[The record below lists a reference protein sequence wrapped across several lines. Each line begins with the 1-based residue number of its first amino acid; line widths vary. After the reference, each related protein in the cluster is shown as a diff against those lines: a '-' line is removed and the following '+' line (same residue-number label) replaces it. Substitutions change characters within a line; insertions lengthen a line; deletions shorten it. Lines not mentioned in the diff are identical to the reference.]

1 MPNIDFSKGYTAS
14 YTLRPVDQSTWA
26 SGPSYA
32 PVISASAELDA
43 TDEYPLLQTGSC
55 EVTLDVADS
64 FEEGFYR
71 IEMEVE
77 QNGTRELHPIATL
90 LMSSGSSSVDHVA
103 QTASVSG
110 YSVLKPASD
119 RLMLTG
125 TYAPKGCD
133 GAAYAAGLLRECI
146 PAPVSVEGSF
156 TLDEHAVFGTGIS
169 YLQAAWTV
177 LKAADWCMRILGDG
191 TVHIAPKPSEATFML
206 DVEGRHHLM
215 PGVDMTYDLSEVPN
229 RYFAVDGDDVGIAVN
244 EQDGSRTSVSA
255 RGRYVDYIDD
265 SPVKV
270 GGETMTN
277 YAKRKLEEMSTVT
290 REWSYTR
297 EYVPDLVPFDLV
309 AGSVPEF
316 GMSGAF
322 RVIKQSIDCGKGV
335 TVSETLG
342 QETKEYIA

>member
-1 MPNIDFSKGYTAS
+1 MPSIDFSAGYSSSFA
-14 YTLRPVDQSTWA
+14 LRPVDQLTWA
-26 SGPSYA
+26 SGPAYA
-32 PVISASAELDA
+32 PAVTASVELDA
-43 TDEYPLLQTGSC
+43 TDEYPLLQAGSC

-71 IEMEVE
+71 IEMTAE
-77 QNGTRELHPIATL
+77 QGGVRELHPIATL
-90 LMSSGSSSVDHVA
+90 LMSSGESSADRRA
-103 QTASVSG
+103 QTAKVTG
-110 YSVLKPASD
+110 YSVLKPAAD

-133 GAAYAAGLLRECI
+133 GAQYAARILRECT
-146 PAPVSVEGSF
+146 PAPVTVDGSF
-156 TLDEHAVFGTGIS
+156 TLDEHAVFGPGVS

-177 LKAADWCMRILGDG
+177 LKAADWCIRVLGDG
-191 TVHIAPKPSEATFML
+191 VVRIAPKPSGATFML
-206 DVEGRHHLM
+206 DGEGRHHLM
-215 PGVDMTYDLSEVPN
+215 PGAQMGYDLSEVPN
-229 RYFAVDGDDVGIAVN
+229 RYFAVDGDDVGIAIN
-244 EQDGSRTSVSA
+244 DQDGSRTSVQA

-290 REWSYTR
+290 REWTYTR

-316 GMSGAF
+316 GMAGAF
-322 RVIKQSIDCGKGV
+322 RVLKQSITCGKGV

>member
-1 MPNIDFSKGYTAS
+1 MSNIDFSKGYTS
-14 YTLRPVDQSTWA
+14 SFSLRPVDQSTWA

-32 PVISASAELDA
+32 PVVSASAELDA
-43 TDEYPLLQTGSC
+43 TDEYPLLQAGNC

-71 IEMEVE
+71 IEMSVE
-77 QNGTRELHPIATL
+77 QDGTRELHPICTL
-90 LMSSGSSSVDHVA
+90 LMSSGESSIDRMA
-103 QTASVSG
+103 QTAKVTG

-133 GAAYAAGLLRECI
+133 GASYAAKLLRECT
-146 PAPVSVEGSF
+146 PAPITVEGSF
-156 TLDEHAVFGTGIS
+156 TLDEHAVFGTGVS
-169 YLQAAWTV
+169 YLQAAWIV

-191 TVHIAPKPSEATFML
+191 SIRIAPKPTEATFIL
-206 DVEGRHHLM
+206 DVEGRHHIV
-215 PGVDMTYDLSEVPN
+215 PGADMSYDLSEVPN
-229 RYFAVDGDDVGIAVN
+229 RYFAVDGDDVGVAIN
-244 EQDGSRTSVSA
+244 ELEGSRTSVQA
-255 RGRYVDYIDD
+255 RGRYVDVIDD

-277 YAKRKLEEMSTVT
+277 YARRKLEEMSTVT

-322 RVIKQSIDCGKGV
+322 RVLKQSIACGKGV

-342 QETKEYIA
+342 QETKEYVA

>member
-1 MPNIDFSKGYTAS
+1 MDFSKGYSAS
-14 YTLRPVDQSTWA
+14 FTLHPVDPSTWA
-26 SGPSYA
+26 SGPAYA
-32 PVISASAELDA
+32 KVSSASVECDA
-43 TDEYPLLQTGSC
+43 TDEYPLLQAGSC

-71 IEMEVE
+71 VEMKAEQDGSVE
-77 QNGTRELHPIATL
+77 SHPVATL
-90 LMSSGSSSVDHVA
+90 LMSSGESTLDRAS
-103 QTASVSG
+103 QTAKVTG

-133 GAAYAAGLLRECI
+133 GAAYAASLLRECI
-146 PAPVSVEGSF
+146 AAPVTVSGSF
-156 TLDEHAVFGTGIS
+156 KLDEHAVFGAGVS
-169 YLQAAWTV
+169 YLQAAWIV
-177 LKAADWCMRILGDG
+177 LKAADWCMRISGDG
-191 TVHIAPKPSEATFML
+191 SVEICPKPSEATFLL
-206 DVEGRHHLM
+206 DVEGRHHIV
-215 PGVDMTYDLSEVPN
+215 PGAEMSYDLSEVPN

-244 EQDGSRTSVSA
+244 DLDGSRTSVQA

-270 GGETMTN
+270 DGETMTN
-277 YAKRKLEEMSTVT
+277 YAKRKLEELSTVT
-290 REWSYTR
+290 REWQYSR
-297 EYVPDLVPFDLV
+297 EWVPDLVPFDLV

-316 GMSGAF
+316 GMAGAF
-322 RVIKQSIDCGKGV
+322 RVLKQSITCGKGV

>member
-1 MPNIDFSKGYTAS
+1 MPNVDFSLGYS
-14 YTLRPVDQSTWA
+14 SSFSLRRVDQATWA
-26 SGPSYA
+26 SGPSYV
-32 PVISASAELDA
+32 PVISASVELDA
-43 TDEYPLLQTGSC
+43 TDEYPLLQAGSC

-71 IEMEVE
+71 IEMTVE
-77 QNGTRELHPIATL
+77 QDGVRELVPIATL
-90 LMSSGSSSVDHVA
+90 LMSSGDSSVDHVT
-103 QTASVSG
+103 QTASVTG
-110 YSVLKPASD
+110 YSVLKPAAD

-133 GAAYAAGLLRECI
+133 GAQYTAALLRECT
-146 PAPVSVEGSF
+146 PAPISVEGSF
-156 TLDEHAVFGTGIS
+156 TLDEHAVFGPGVS

-177 LKAADWCMRILGDG
+177 LKAADWCMRVLGDG
-191 TVHIAPKPSEATFML
+191 SIHISPKPSQASFLL

-215 PGVDMTYDLSEVPN
+215 PGAQMTYDLSEVPN
-229 RYFAVDGDDVGIAVN
+229 RYFAIDGDDVGIAVN
-244 EQDGSRTSVSA
+244 EQPGSRTSVSA
-255 RGRYVDYIDD
+255 RGRYVDFIDD
-265 SPVKV
+265 APVKI

-290 REWSYTR
+290 REWNYTR
-297 EYVPDLVPFDLV
+297 EYISDLVPFDLV
-309 AGSVPEF
+309 AGSTPEF

-322 RVIKQSIDCGKGV
+322 RVLKQSIDCGKGV

>member
-1 MPNIDFSKGYTAS
+1 MDFSKGYSAS
-14 YTLRPVDQSTWA
+14 FTLHRVDPSTWGR
-26 SGPSYA
+26 GPAYA
-32 PVISASAELDA
+32 KVVSASVECDA
-43 TDEYPLLQTGSC
+43 TDECPLVQAGSC

-64 FEEGFYR
+64 FEEGYYR
-71 IEMEVE
+71 IEMTADQDGSVE
-77 QNGTRELHPIATL
+77 RHAVATL
-90 LMSSGSSSVDHVA
+90 LMASGESALDRSS
-103 QTASVSG
+103 QTAKVTG
-110 YSVLKPASD
+110 HSVLKPAAD

-133 GAAYAAGLLRECI
+133 GAQYAASLLRECI
-146 PAPVSVEGSF
+146 QAPVSASGSF
-156 TLDEHAVFGTGIS
+156 TLDEHAVFGAGVS

-177 LKAADWCMRILGDG
+177 LKAADWCMRIMGDG
-191 TVHIAPKPSEATFML
+191 SVEICPKPSEAAFVL
-206 DVEGRHHLM
+206 DVEGRHNIV
-215 PGVDMTYDLSEVPN
+215 PGAEMSYDLSEVPN
-229 RYFAVDGDDVGIAVN
+229 RYFAVDGDDVGVAIN
-244 EQDGSRTSVSA
+244 DLDGSRTSVSA
-255 RGRYVDYIDD
+255 RGRYVDCIDD

-270 GGETMTN
+270 DGETMTN

-290 REWSYTR
+290 REWTYTR

-322 RVIKQSIDCGKGV
+322 RVLKQSMSIGKGV